1 MKTSPHFLFAAALF
15 AALSAGVPADAQ
27 QQAPAVPVRRT
38 IQANTTR
45 AGATPVPAGRA
56 VAGQTPANNEPI
68 AVKFVEAAPAGTP
81 EGEKPRLIERLL
93 IVDSPAPQV
102 FDLLERLT
110 GKSVIRSQALPV
122 LRINF
127 DSRGPIA
134 TDKAIVALESLL
146 ALNGVSV
153 IPEGEDFLKAVVA
166 GYATSEAP
174 PLYVDS
180 VADLPASERSVARL
194 FRFRN
199 VNVANVEPLMR
210 GMVTHHR
217 GGSLLSMPAANSIL
231 VTDSL
236 TNVQRL
242 ERLVGS
248 LDVPGQVLFYN
259 LKNVKASEI
268 VKQLQALQQ
277 GGMKNLLQGE
287 VGFSANDT
295 TNQLL
300 IVTSTANKDF
310 IDSLV
315 GRLDVETVPL
325 TRSAVFPLK
334 HADADDVADAL
345 KGVIEGSRPNVSGQ
359 NKTASVTIIGNGS
372 SSTGTSSSSSSS
384 SSASGGSASARRYS
398 AEGADGSADS
408 ADGTYDV
415 VSAPRGSGDG
425 VPATTAE
432 NASDTQ
438 RFSDYLTIIGD
449 TRANSVIVI
458 GTNSD
463 IRQIADVVEKI
474 DIPLPQVRIEAI
486 IVEVLLS
493 DSDVSGLNTL
503 GFGYKLSPTGTTN
516 TLAGNYRLAAGA
528 PNGAFSMEG
537 SLRDL
542 AFEMVFNQAKTD
554 SRVKVLSSP
563 TIMTMH
569 NKSAQIV
576 ISEQRPVIT
585 GSTTDSTSMNTS
597 SQVTYKDIGLE
608 LEVTPRIGSNGTVQ
622 IDVSQKIDNIIG
634 TTSIDGNEQ
643 PLISSR
649 RATSYI
655 SIRDRETIALA
666 GLQSFDETTNK
677 GKVYILGDIPLI
689 GALFRPKTYSSTRRE
704 LIVFLRPFVITDA
717 AEEKTLGVRD
727 EALTRDDARAFIETG
742 RFPQLENP
750 DFAAEKRAKA
760 EAADAGT
767 PESTETPAE
776 TEGTR

>member
-1 MKTSPHFLFAAALF
+1 MKLSFAFLVAATLAVGLSGIPAFAQQTSNARI
-15 AALSAGVPADAQ
+15 VPA
-27 QQAPAVPVRRT
+27 RRT
-38 IQANTTR
+38 IQSSAPASTPNQAPAANT
-45 AGATPVPAGRA
+45 A
-56 VAGQTPANNEPI
+56 PI
-68 AVKFVEAAPAGTP
+68 DVKFVDAADASSGKAETP
-81 EGEKPRLIERLL
+81 KLIERLL
-93 IVDSPAPQV
+93 IVDAPAQQV

-127 DSRGPIA
+127 DSRGTIA
-134 TDKAIVALESLL
+134 TDKAIIALESLL
-146 ALNGVSV
+146 ALNGVSI
-153 IPEGEDFLKAVVA
+153 IPEGDDFLKAVIS

-194 FRFRN
+194 FKFKN
-199 VNVANVEPLMR
+199 INVASVEALMR

-217 GGSLLSMPAANSIL
+217 GGSLLTMPAANSIL

-259 LKNVKASEI
+259 LKNIKASEV
-268 VKQLQALQQ
+268 VKQLQTLQQ
-277 GGMKNLLQGE
+277 SGMKNILQGE
-287 VGFSANDT
+287 VGFSANDI

-310 IDSLV
+310 IDDIV
-315 GRLDVETVPL
+315 AKLDVENVPL
-325 TRSAVFPLK
+325 THSKIFPLK

-345 KGVIEGSRPNVSGQ
+345 KGVIEGSRPNVTGQ
-359 NKTASVTIIGNGS
+359 NKTASVTIIGDGSSGSVSSGS
-372 SSTGTSSSSSSS
+372 SSRGSSSSSSS
-384 SSASGGSASARRYS
+384 GGSSSSARRYS
-398 AEGADGSADS
+398 ADADAGSVAAENTSSDGYEVFNADPGAD
-408 ADGTYDV
+408 T
-415 VSAPRGSGDG
+415 SAP
-425 VPATTAE
+425 VTTAD

-438 RFSDYLTIIGD
+438 RFSEYLTIIGD
-449 TRANSVIVI
+449 TRANSIIVI

-463 IRQIADVVEKI
+463 IKQIADVIDKI
-474 DIPLPQVRIEAI
+474 DIALPQVRIEAI

-493 DSDVSGLNTL
+493 DTDVSGLNTL
-503 GFGYKLSPTGTTN
+503 GLGYKLSPTGTVN
-516 TLAGNYRLAAGA
+516 TLDGNYRVAAGA
-528 PNGAFSMEG
+528 PNSAFSMEG
-537 SLRDL
+537 SLKDL
-542 AFEMVFNQAKTD
+542 AFEMVFNQAKTN

-608 LEVTPRIGSNGTVQ
+608 LEVVPRIGANGTVQ
-622 IDVSQKIDNIIG
+622 IDVSQKIDNVIG

-649 RATSYI
+649 RATSYV
-655 SIRDRETIALA
+655 SVKDRETVVLA
-666 GLQSFDETTNK
+666 GLQSFDETQNN
-677 GKVYILGDIPLI
+677 GKVYLLGDLPLI
-689 GALFRPKTYSSTRRE
+689 GSLFRPKTYSSSKRE
-704 LIVFLRPFVITDA
+704 LIVFLRPYIVSEKSEEEMLGTR
-717 AEEKTLGVRD
+717 AES
-727 EALTRDDARAFIETG
+727 LTREEARYFIETG

-750 DFAAEKRAKA
+750 KYTEEKMRES
-760 EAADAGT
+760 EAQN
-767 PESTETPAE
+767 E
-776 TEGTR
+776 EGASE

>member
-1 MKTSPHFLFAAALF
+1 MKISSHFLFVAALLAAGSAVVPAFAQAAA
-15 AALSAGVPADAQ
+15 
-27 QQAPAVPVRRT
+27 PVRRS
-38 IQANTTR
+38 IQSGGN
-45 AGATPVPAGRA
+45 ATSAAARTA
-56 VAGQTPANNEPI
+56 SQTPANTDPI
-68 AVKFVEAAPAGTP
+68 SVKFVAGTAA
-81 EGEKPRLIERLL
+81 ETKSAAGTPRLIERLL
-93 IVDSPAPQV
+93 IVDAPAPQV

-110 GKSVIRSQALPV
+110 GKSVIRSQTLPV

-127 DSRGPIA
+127 DSRGPIDA
-134 TDKAIVALESLL
+134 DKAVIALESLL

-153 IPEGEDFLKAVVA
+153 IPEGNDFLKAVVS

-180 VADLPASERSVARL
+180 VADLPASERSIARL
-194 FRFRN
+194 FRFKNIN
-199 VNVANVEPLMR
+199 VTNVETLMR

-217 GGSLLSMPAANSIL
+217 GGSMLTMPAANSIL

-259 LKNVKASEI
+259 LKNVKASE
-268 VKQLQALQQ
+268 VAKQLQLLQQ
-277 GGMKNLLQGE
+277 NGMKNILQGE
-287 VGFSANDT
+287 VGFSSNDT

-310 IDSLV
+310 IDEIV
-315 GRLDVETVPL
+315 AKLDVETIPF
-325 TRSAVFPLK
+325 TRSEIFALK

-345 KGVIEGSRPNVSGQ
+345 RGVIEGSRPNVSGQ
-359 NKTASVTIIGNGS
+359 SKTASVTIIGNGS
-372 SSTGTSSSSSSS
+372 SSSGTSSSSSSS
-384 SSASGGSASARRYS
+384 SRSSSGSSGGSARAM
-398 AEGADGSADS
+398 SADS
-408 ADGTYDV
+408 SVGNASAGTSGGNAGAPYEV
-415 VSAPRGSGDG
+415 VSTAGTNA
-425 VPATTAE
+425 VPAADD

-449 TRANSVIVI
+449 TRANSVIAI

-463 IRQIADVVEKI
+463 IRQIADVIEKI

-493 DSDVSGLNTL
+493 DSDVSGLNTF
-503 GFGYKLSPTGTTN
+503 GFGYKLSPSGTSN
-516 TLAGNYRLAAGA
+516 TLTGNYRLAAGA
-528 PNGAFSMEG
+528 PNSAFSMEG
-537 SLRDL
+537 SLSDL

-569 NKSAQIV
+569 NKSASIV

-608 LEVTPRIGSNGTVQ
+608 LEVTPRIGANGTVQ

-655 SIRDRETIALA
+655 SVKDRETIALA
-666 GLQSFDETTNK
+666 GLQSFDETKNN
-677 GKVYILGDIPLI
+677 GKVYILGDIPII

-704 LIVFLRPFVITDA
+704 LIVFLRPFVITDSA
-717 AEEKTLGVRD
+717 NDEKLGIRD
-727 EALTRDDARAFIETG
+727 EAMTRDDARTFIETG

-750 DFAAEKRAKA
+750 DFTKEKQARAEAEKSA
-760 EAADAGT
+760 AGT
-767 PESTETPAE
+767 ETDQ
-776 TEGTR
+776 